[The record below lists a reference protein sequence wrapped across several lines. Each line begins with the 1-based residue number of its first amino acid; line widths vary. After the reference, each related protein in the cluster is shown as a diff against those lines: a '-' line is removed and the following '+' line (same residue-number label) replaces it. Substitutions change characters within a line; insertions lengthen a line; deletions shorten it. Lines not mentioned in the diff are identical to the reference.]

1 MKFDLKTIL
10 ILVLLVVSTVFGLMW
25 FFGGSDVSKE
35 KVKQLE
41 KEYKKLEQEKK
52 VADAKILV
60 WQGRFNIADAKDKK
74 LSEEIIKSKADAKLA
89 DEKAK
94 KSKADLD
101 KVKGSIEENRK
112 EIENLKKNPPV
123 LTDEQLLEALIKM
136 TLIFTT
142 MFSQLTPEIKYP
154 KFEVDSLGQKVIV
167 MTIPQAMK
175 LNNNSDLLKKFE
187 AQDIKIK
194 EYETLCVKVISE
206 KDDVITKL
214 NLTIGKQDG
223 QLLVKDDKIKSLQ
236 NEILGWMERNK
247 VLESQLVNRS
257 EIIDEKNKQLVR
269 LKTKM
274 IIGGSIGSI
283 AIITLILTSIGVI
296 H

>member
-60 WQGRFNIADAKDKK
+60 WQGRFNIADTKDKK

-123 LTDEQLLEALIKM
+123 LTDEQLLEALIK
-136 TLIFTT
+136 
-142 MFSQLTPEIKYP
+142 
-154 KFEVDSLGQKVIV
+154 
-167 MTIPQAMK
+167 
-175 LNNNSDLLKKFE
+175 
-187 AQDIKIK
+187 
-194 EYETLCVKVISE
+194 
-206 KDDVITKL
+206 
-214 NLTIGKQDG
+214 
-223 QLLVKDDKIKSLQ
+223 
-236 NEILGWMERNK
+236 
-247 VLESQLVNRS
+247 
-257 EIIDEKNKQLVR
+257 
-269 LKTKM
+269 KTN
-274 IIGGSIGSI
+274 
-283 AIITLILTSIGVI
+283 
-296 H
+296 